1 MSDDPNNDLRIPNE
15 NKQWKMLKDAIAESE
30 RLTDK
35 NGELNAKAINMSE
48 SATVENTVII

>member
-15 NKQWKMLKDAIAESE
+15 NKQWKMLNDAIAESE

-48 SATVENTVII
+48 SAAVVNTVII